1 MTDCCWTW
9 AAASCRGVSHQR
21 GNVRLQDALK
31 CTVGTGPG
39 ESIVIVV
46 SDGAGSASHGG
57 QGASLV
63 CRSIAASATKYLE
76 ANRGLPDRDTL
87 ESWVDLTRD
96 RIAAAASRRQLSP
109 RDFAATL
116 ILVISDGA
124 DSITLHVGDGCAVL
138 KDVER
143 DSWIAP
149 TWPDHGEYASTT
161 SFVTD
166 EPAAQI
172 RVALHSGSIS
182 GIAAFSDGLER
193 LVLDFQA
200 KQPHAQFFERMIAPV
215 ASSDVRG
222 RDRQLSAKLREYL
235 DSEPVNNR
243 TDDDKTLV
251 LAVRR

>member
-1 MTDCCWTW
+1 MTDCRWTW
-9 AAASCRGVSHQR
+9 AAASCRGVSHRR
-21 GNVRLQDALK
+21 GDTRLQDALK
-31 CTVGTGPG
+31 CTVGRGPSG
-39 ESIVIVV
+39 PIIVVV

-63 CRSIAASATKYLE
+63 CRSMAASATRHFD
-76 ANRGLPDRDTL
+76 ASNDLPGRDIL
-87 ESWVDLTRD
+87 ESWVDVTRD
-96 RIAAAASRRQLSP
+96 RISAAAARRQLSP

-116 ILVISDGA
+116 ILVISDGM
-124 DSITLHVGDGCAVL
+124 DSIILHVGDGCAVL
-138 KDVER
+138 KDA
-143 DSWIAP
+143 DSGSWIAP

-166 EPAAQI
+166 DPAAKI
-172 RVALHSGSIS
+172 RIALHSGSIS

-193 LVLDFQA
+193 LVLDLQA

-215 ASSDVRG
+215 ASSDARG
-222 RDRQLSAKLREYL
+222 RDSQLSAKLRAYL

>member
-1 MTDCCWTW
+1 M
-9 AAASCRGVSHQR
+9 
-21 GNVRLQDALK
+21 
-31 CTVGTGPG
+31 
-39 ESIVIVV
+39 
-46 SDGAGSASHGG
+46 
-57 QGASLV
+57 
-63 CRSIAASATKYLE
+63 AASASRYFET
-76 ANRGLPDRDTL
+76 NSGLPDQQLL
-87 ESWVDLTRD
+87 ESWVDMTRD

-116 ILVISDGA
+116 ILVISDGV

-138 KDVER
+138 KDVDR

-172 RVALHSGSIS
+172 RVASHSGSIS

-193 LVLDFQA
+193 LVLDLQA

-215 ASSDVRG
+215 VSSDARG
-222 RDRQLSAKLREYL
+222 RDRQLSAKLRAYL